1 MVSGRSLAT
10 GGLPASG
17 GQDGSATAGRS
28 RLARSPVARAGVV
41 DENDA
46 GTGQRALQLKAGVE
60 TAQRGVLADQMPE
73 LLVDDTNGYVGKWCL
88 GAHNQFFQLLY

>member
-28 RLARSPVARAGVV
+28 RLARSPVAPASLTKMTLGL
-41 DENDA
+41 A
-46 GTGQRALQLKAGVE
+46 
-60 TAQRGVLADQMPE
+60 RGLSS
-73 LLVDDTNGYVGKWCL
+73 
-88 GAHNQFFQLLY
+88 